1 MRVFR
6 ELGYEGYRFG
16 SQVEARADRIDHL
29 NARSRLK
36 LSLKR
41 HTDPGLKDKAR
52 HFLAVDAS

>member
-1 MRVFR
+1 V
-6 ELGYEGYRFG
+6 YRFS